1 MSKPD
6 NVFQQT
12 GKHIK
17 TGNPLRSNNASRAMA
32 KTYENNPTLIAPTG
46 TMASRVLSKWL
57 FNYYW

>member
-1 MSKPD
+1 
-6 NVFQQT
+6 
-12 GKHIK
+12 
-17 TGNPLRSNNASRAMA
+17 MA